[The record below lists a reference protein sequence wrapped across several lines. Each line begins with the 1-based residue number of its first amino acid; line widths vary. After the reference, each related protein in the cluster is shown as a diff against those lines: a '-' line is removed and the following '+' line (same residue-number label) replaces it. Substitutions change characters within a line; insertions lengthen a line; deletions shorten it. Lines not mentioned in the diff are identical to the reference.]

1 MCLGLALK
9 LFSTFLEVLK
19 KNKME
24 CISTIKVDAN
34 YLTVYDSF
42 IDGTPRVN
50 DTSSINFHDNF
61 HDCKMSSSAVKTI
74 KKSANVICYL
84 ARKQH
89 FAEVRIKV
97 GCTSYRNQEVLK
109 EAVKNAKNSHLCT
122 FVTLTLP
129 AAQKHTDV
137 EITTYLI
144 NPFLVYARKY
154 FNLKYYVWKKELQEN
169 GNLHFHLVFDRFID
183 YKSLRREW
191 NKLLNRGYVKGV
203 EAPFNYVSEYREK
216 WLKMYENGFD
226 KAKMFNYIKNL
237 KSTSDKINDYIT
249 KAGLSLDSISVMDYD
264 NICNTIISKELSAY
278 QVRYENEMK
287 KPENE
292 RFTDP
297 NSTDINAVKS
307 PALVSFYLAKYIAKD
322 ITDMPELKEYT
333 QITENIKI
341 EIYAILKDIQDKKA
355 KNKAYNEELERLANA
370 KQRLKEYREGNCP
383 IKGLLWFK
391 SKSLTPFLTGT
402 KDYLYYDLGVELS
415 DLTKYLL
422 ELQKKRNEKRLQEGK
437 EPCRLI
443 CKIYGKDEKGKDD
456 INNVICTTLLIS
468 CFELQNVR
476 TKDGKRRFPL
486 LCKMWSKFVNDCIIE
501 NYEKKVY

>member
-1 MCLGLALK
+1 
-9 LFSTFLEVLK
+9 
-19 KNKME
+19 ME
-24 CISTIKVDAN
+24 CSKIITTLKVDAN

-42 IDGTPRVN
+42 IDGAPRVN

-61 HDCKMSSSAVKTI
+61 HDCKMSASAVKTI
-74 KKSANVICYL
+74 KKSANIICYL

-89 FAEVRIKV
+89 FAEVRVKV
-97 GCTSYRNQEVLK
+97 GCTSYRNKEVLK

-129 AAQKHTDV
+129 SAQKHSDI
-137 EITTYLI
+137 EITTYLL

-154 FNLKYYVWKKELQEN
+154 FNVKYYVWKKELQEN
-169 GNLHFHLVFDRFID
+169 GNLHFHLVFDRYVE
-183 YKSLRREW
+183 YKELRKEW
-191 NKLLNRGYVKGV
+191 NKLLNRGFVDGVK
-203 EAPFNYVSEYREK
+203 EPFNYVSEYQAK

-226 KAKMFNYIKNL
+226 REKMLNYIKNL
-237 KSTSDKINDYIT
+237 KSTNDKINDYLT
-249 KAGLSLDSISVMDYD
+249 KAGLSLDSISIMDYD
-264 NICNTIISKELSAY
+264 NIVNNIVNKELSAY
-278 QVRYENEMK
+278 YTRYNAEMQ

-292 RFTDP
+292 RFLNP

-322 ITDMPELKEYT
+322 ITDIPELQEYT
-333 QITENIKI
+333 RITENLRI
-341 EIYAILKDIQDKKA
+341 EIYSILKDIQDKKS
-355 KNKAYNEELERLANA
+355 KDLPYTEDLERLANA
-370 KQRLKEYREGNCP
+370 KQRLKEFREKECP
-383 IKGLLWFK
+383 IKGVLWFK

-402 KDYLYYDLGVELS
+402 KDFLYYDLGAELS

-437 EPCRLI
+437 KPCRLI
-443 CKIYGKDEKGKDD
+443 CKIYGKDENCKDD

-476 TKDGKRRFPL
+476 TKDGKRRFPI
-486 LCKMWSKFVNDCIIE
+486 LCKMWSKFVNDCLLE
-501 NYEKKVY
+501 NYAKKVY